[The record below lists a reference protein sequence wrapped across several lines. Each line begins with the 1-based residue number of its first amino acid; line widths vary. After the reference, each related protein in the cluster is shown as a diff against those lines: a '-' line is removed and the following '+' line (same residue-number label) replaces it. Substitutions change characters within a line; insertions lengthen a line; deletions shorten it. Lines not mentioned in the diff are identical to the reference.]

1 MGRRSREH
9 WERQRRRVQDAA
21 KSSREAQTSAQGTDR
36 TAELEAELRSLADG
50 DAVFWTSPDCPAEV
64 RESNLE
70 DILAFESVGS
80 GTSLFEGLQEH
91 GVDLP
96 QPEKLDEMQCAR
108 KALEVM
114 HALAD
119 LRIFLVGY
127 DHMTARELYS
137 TLWNETLWE
146 GCYVEKRHPGA
157 LTVIDVSHL
166 MTHSEVLQFLQD
178 LGQSSAVQ

>member
-50 DAVFWTSPDCPAEV
+50 DAVFWTSQDCPAEV

-96 QPEKLDEMQCAR
+96 QPC
-108 KALEVM
+108 
-114 HALAD
+114 
-119 LRIFLVGY
+119 
-127 DHMTARELYS
+127 
-137 TLWNETLWE
+137 
-146 GCYVEKRHPGA
+146 
-157 LTVIDVSHL
+157 
-166 MTHSEVLQFLQD
+166 TH
-178 LGQSSAVQ
+178 

>member
-1 MGRRSREH
+1 
-9 WERQRRRVQDAA
+9 
-21 KSSREAQTSAQGTDR
+21 
-36 TAELEAELRSLADG
+36 
-50 DAVFWTSPDCPAEV
+50 
-64 RESNLE
+64 
-70 DILAFESVGS
+70 
-80 GTSLFEGLQEH
+80 
-91 GVDLP
+91 
-96 QPEKLDEMQCAR
+96 
-108 KALEVM
+108 M